1 MPKKDKPVTLEDIED
16 VGIARGDR
24 YYKEALRSSPR
35 VHDGVTRGCQGKSS
49 RIPPGLSGR
58 CKHRLIN
65 IEPIVSIR
73 VEGGYTSRCLL
84 CGTSGPARS
93 NAEAARRVLLDQ
105 LVSAEE

>member
-1 MPKKDKPVTLEDIED
+1 VDLEDIED

-24 YYKEALRSSPR
+24 YYKEALRSSPG
-35 VHDGVTRGCQGKSS
+35 VHEGVIQGWQGKSGQ
-49 RIPPGLSGR
+49 IAPGPSGR

-65 IEPIVSIR
+65 IEPIVSVR

-84 CGTSGPARS
+84 CGTTGPARS

-105 LVSAEE
+105 QVSAEE